1 MLFKFLSSTLT
12 MGWDDWTI
20 LITHA
25 NGIAMAVLGVY
36 GLCGHGLGR
45 DLWTLPFE
53 DLTPLLQYLYF
64 SEVFYFLNITLL
76 KASLLFFYMRI
87 FNTPGT
93 TKLLWASHAFN
104 ALFGLT
110 CSFVAIFQCSPL
122 NYVWYQWDGEHEG
135 TCLNVNGLVWTNA
148 IVGITLDFW
157 VLAIPLNKLR
167 SLNLGWKKK
176 VAVGLMFCAGTL

>member
-1 MLFKFLSSTLT
+1 
-12 MGWDDWTI
+12 
-20 LITHA
+20 
-25 NGIAMAVLGVY
+25 
-36 GLCGHGLGR
+36 
-45 DLWTLPFE
+45 
-53 DLTPLLQYLYF
+53 
-64 SEVFYFLNITLL
+64 
-76 KASLLFFYMRI
+76 MRI